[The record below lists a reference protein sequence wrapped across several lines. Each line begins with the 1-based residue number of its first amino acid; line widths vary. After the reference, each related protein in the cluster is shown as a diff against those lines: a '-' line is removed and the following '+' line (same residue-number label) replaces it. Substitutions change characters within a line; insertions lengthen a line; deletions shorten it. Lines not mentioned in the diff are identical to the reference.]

1 MKRSEFTKKHNLSQ
15 NVPTTLEATRI
26 SVSNFAKSISDFLN
40 GSFCGAVDVD
50 VSRALEENSFIMIYS
65 EHIAYFFKL
74 LLTFL
79 HGTEILYIKMYCN
92 ENNMLVIKIN
102 SPGFKDMTREE
113 LYDIIR
119 TARAAHLSP
128 CESADGFLLTA
139 QLRGIEAVPLYAR
152 KSDTLLFELHKI
164 FFGKGDVK

>member
-1 MKRSEFTKKHNLSQ
+1 MKRSEFTKKHKLSP
-15 NVPTTLEATRI
+15 NVPTSLEATRI
-26 SVSNFAKSISDFLN
+26 SVSNFTKSISDFLN
-40 GSFCGAVDVD
+40 ESFYGAVEIDVA
-50 VSRALEENSFIMIYS
+50 RALEENSFITIYS
-65 EHIAYFFKL
+65 EYIAYFFKL

-79 HGTEILYIKMYCN
+79 HGTEVLYIKMYCD
-92 ENNMLVIKIN
+92 ENNMLVIKID

-119 TARAAHLSP
+119 TARAARLSP

-139 QLRGIEAVPLYAR
+139 QMRGIEAVPLYAR

-164 FFGKGDVK
+164 FFGNGNVK